1 MLENEFHFSI
11 LRCFNKS
18 NQHIIKAISPLNLC
32 FGQPK
37 ILEYLLEND
46 GAKAIDIADGCALDK
61 STVAGLILRMEN
73 MNLIEKRENKEDARS
88 KNIYL
93 TDKGRKKSQEVKEI
107 VKKVDDKAMKD
118 FSEEEKTL
126 FINMLNRIIDNLSDW
141 FFGDKKMNRKVKGFR
156 TTDGAGVSLVRVL
169 GNQTVKEFDPI
180 LMLDSFDSTNQ
191 MITQRVFLFIHTEE

>member
-118 FSEEEKTL
+118 FSEEEKIL
-126 FINMLNRIIDNLSDW
+126 FINMLNRIIDNLSD
-141 FFGDKKMNRKVKGFR
+141 
-156 TTDGAGVSLVRVL
+156 
-169 GNQTVKEFDPI
+169 
-180 LMLDSFDSTNQ
+180 
-191 MITQRVFLFIHTEE
+191 